1 MQAVQICSC
10 SLLLLPLPERSSFW
24 CHGLTQQGSMV
35 PGLTAPGLG
44 AQSSFQHSAVPLLQ
58 VSVL

>member
-1 MQAVQICSC
+1 MLAVQICSC
-10 SLLLLPLPERSSFW
+10 SLLLLPLPEWSSFW
-24 CHGLTQQGSMV
+24 YHSLSQQGSTV

-44 AQSSFQHSAVPLLQ
+44 AQSSFQNSAVPFLQ